1 MVKAPAKIINDGR
14 VTIPA
19 DIRHQLDLE
28 EGDYV
33 MVDVERLNTESG
45 GSDE

>member
-1 MVKAPAKIINDGR
+1 MSKAPTKVINDGR

-19 DIRHQLDLE
+19 EVRRALDLE

-33 MVDVERLNTESG
+33 MIDVEPLEG
-45 GSDE
+45 AE